1 MKFGPKEIKELN
13 EYLRTGRNRQRE
25 FLGGG
30 VTFASDLAKPVDKFE
45 VQQIDLFNQFNKR
58 NPRADGGR
66 IGFSEGTKPFEVAR
80 GKRKGLYAVRSRLN
94 VDDVADAVD
103 SSTDYIY
110 FKNKT
115 DADNFYNS
123 LARRGSETYIG
134 KENFIKERKKFP
146 KLNIDEFAAKMN
158 ELGYTDAGGK
168 KLDGEKIKQY
178 HATFEVPLDK
188 DAYKPKAPGAKKTR
202 PSNDPQ
208 RLKEIDDYVKEFETE
223 YGKKP
228 TSKNIID
235 ALQEQRRVIP
245 IYEKTYNVTLPTGS
259 GAKLTNVEK
268 DINKI
273 LKNQKIID
281 KLDAGK
287 FPTITDISRIT
298 GLDVALSETR
308 LVDLAEKLRENP
320 KYKTLADNYLNEPGI
335 TNLSEGFGGRKRKRS
350 RTILEN
356 RFVKL
361 MGLDKKLP
369 SLRSEIL
376 RKIQSFIPEL
386 KGLLAVDEIAGITS
400 SMRRGSGPYAI
411 FGQVL
416 GGNFNTQVKGHGID
430 KDKGNLEKKLINL
443 AKDDPQRLVEQKLYN
458 EKIKKFEADAN
469 KNNPAK
475 KVRGLKLSF
484 KPPSETVKNKKVYN
498 QYKDLF
504 DAHYEKY
511 GYSFEVPADRDSL
524 IDISKKLDDRSFQ
537 NTVKNRFKNLISK
550 GGKVGVGVGLATL
563 AGTGFALAG
572 EEDAL
577 SKFST
582 GEKLAGAGAATAT
595 AGTLG
600 TKTGRNIL
608 SKAFRTLGTPLSGS
622 LLAANQ
628 IRSNIQSGEN
638 VADAVLDPL
647 VGLELSFPGLF
658 KENLAKITSNPTA
671 QRILRL
677 GKFGRALTPIGAGIT
692 AAGLGIDAA
701 KFTKKRIDE
710 LRSMTPE
717 QRTELRSQGARQA
730 FDPFQAAGGGLAKQ
744 AGDRSGA
751 MLESMNPDKDGLPGL
766 LKRVK
771 KQ

>member
-1 MKFGPKEIKELN
+1 MKVHEYNEMMSYMLRPKKETQVASLMDEYLGDQKEYQRAVDEGFQGTFE
-13 EYLRTGRNRQRE
+13 EYLRMKSLERKE
-25 FLGGG
+25 L
-30 VTFASDLAKPVDKFE
+30 E
-45 VQQIDLFNQFNKR
+45 V
-58 NPRADGGR
+58 GGR
-66 IGFSEGTKPFEVAR
+66 VGFSEGTKPFQVAR

-103 SSTDYIY
+103 SSADFIY

-146 KLNIDEFAAKMN
+146 KLNVDEFAAKMN
-158 ELGYTDAGGK
+158 ELGYTDDGGK
-168 KLDGEKIKQY
+168 KLTGERIRQY
-178 HATFEVPLDK
+178 HKTFNVPLDK
-188 DAYKPKAPGAKKTR
+188 DAYAPKAPGAKKTR
-202 PSNDPQ
+202 ASDDPQ
-208 RLKEIDDYVKEFETE
+208 RLKEIDDYVKEFEEE

-228 TSKNIID
+228 TKKNVVD
-235 ALQEQRRVIP
+235 ALQEQTRVMP

-298 GLDVALSETR
+298 GLDISLSETR

-320 KYKTLADNYLNEPGI
+320 KYKKIADDYLDQPGL
-335 TNLSEGFGGRKRKRS
+335 TNLDEGFGGRKRKRS
-350 RTILEN
+350 RAILEN

-416 GGNFNTQVKGHGID
+416 GGDFNTSVKGHGID

-443 AKDDPQRLVEQKLYN
+443 SKDDPQRIVEQEKYN
-458 EKIKKFEADAN
+458 KAVTAFEDKAN

-484 KPPSETVKNKKVYN
+484 KPPSQTIKNKKVYN

-524 IDISKKLDDRSFQ
+524 VDISKKLDNKSFQ
-537 NTVKNRFKNLISK
+537 NTVKNRFKNLIGR
-550 GGKVGVGVGLATL
+550 GGKVGVGIGLATL
-563 AGTGFALAG
+563 AGTGFALADDQG
-572 EEDAL
+572 QTKEIVAGPFDYLEEDEG
-577 SKFST
+577 FT
-582 GEKLAGAGAATAT
+582 DTEKLLAGTTAGGAAYAARKPLLKTLGKVVRPFGFPSVAAGFAAGELLSDDPNLGIAGAELLAPELIKTVAPRGSGIMSQIGRFAANPFFKGARAFTPV
-595 AGTLG
+595 GLG
-600 TKTGRNIL
+600 LMGIEGIRMGMREQDRIDAM
-608 SKAFRTLGTPLSGS
+608 SPEEREDFIAEQES
-622 LLAANQ
+622 LLDFSA
-628 IRSNIQSGEN
+628 
-638 VADAVLDPL
+638 
-647 VGLELSFPGLF
+647 
-658 KENLAKITSNPTA
+658 
-671 QRILRL
+671 
-677 GKFGRALTPIGAGIT
+677 
-692 AAGLGIDAA
+692 
-701 KFTKKRIDE
+701 
-710 LRSMTPE
+710 
-717 QRTELRSQGARQA
+717 
-730 FDPFQAAGGGLAKQ
+730 
-744 AGDRSGA
+744 
-751 MLESMNPDKDGLPGL
+751 
-766 LKRVK
+766 
-771 KQ
+771 

>member
-1 MKFGPKEIKELN
+1 MKVNEYNQMMSYMLRPKKEIQVASLMDEYLGDQKEYQKAVDEGFQGTFE
-13 EYLRTGRNRQRE
+13 EYLRMKSLERKE
-25 FLGGG
+25 L
-30 VTFASDLAKPVDKFE
+30 E
-45 VQQIDLFNQFNKR
+45 V
-58 NPRADGGR
+58 GGR
-66 IGFSEGTKPFEVAR
+66 VGFSEGTKPFQITR
-80 GKRKGLYAVRSRLN
+80 GKRKGLYAVRSQLN
-94 VDDVADAVD
+94 VDDVANAVD

-146 KLNIDEFAAKMN
+146 KLNVDEFAAKMN

-168 KLDGEKIKQY
+168 KLTGDKIRLYHGE
-178 HATFEVPLDK
+178 FNVPLDK

-202 PSNDPQ
+202 ASDDPQ
-208 RLKEIDDYVKEFETE
+208 RLKEIDDYVKEFEKE

-228 TSKNIID
+228 TKKNVVN
-235 ALQEQRRVIP
+235 ALQEQTRVIP
-245 IYEKTYNVTLPTGS
+245 IYEKKYKVTLPTGS

-320 KYKTLADNYLNEPGI
+320 KYKKIADDYLDQPGL
-335 TNLSEGFGGRKRKRS
+335 TNLDEGFGGRKRKRS
-350 RTILEN
+350 RALLEN

-376 RKIQSFIPEL
+376 KKIQSFIPEL

-416 GGNFNTQVKGHGID
+416 GGDFNTQVKGHGID

-443 AKDDPQRLVEQKLYN
+443 AKDDPQRLVEQEKYN
-458 EKIKKFEADAN
+458 KAVTDFENKAN

-484 KPPSETVKNKKVYN
+484 KPPSQTIKNKKIYN

-504 DAHYEKY
+504 DTHYKTY

-524 IDISKKLDDRSFQ
+524 VDISKKLDNKSFQ
-537 NTVKNRFKNLISK
+537 NTVKNRFKNLIGR

-563 AGTGFALAG
+563 AGTGFALADDQG
-572 EEDAL
+572 QTKEIVAGPFDYLEEDEGFTDTEKLLAGTTAGGAAYAARRPL
-577 SKFST
+577 LRTAAAIARPFSIPSIAAGFGLGQFVDVNPFRFATEEEIESGKSFITRDEKFGSLK
-582 GEKLAGAGAATAT
+582 EDPSFALAGADLLYPEIAKQTVGKFAQP
-595 AGTLG
+595 
-600 TKTGRNIL
+600 TGRGIL
-608 SKAFRTLGTPLSGS
+608 SMLGRVAMNPFGRLARGFTPLG
-622 LLAANQ
+622 
-628 IRSNIQSGEN
+628 I
-638 VADAVLDPL
+638 
-647 VGLELSFPGLF
+647 GLQGIEL
-658 KENLAKITSNPTA
+658 I
-671 QRILRL
+671 
-677 GKFGRALTPIGAGIT
+677 
-692 AAGLGIDAA
+692 
-701 KFTKKRIDE
+701 
-710 LRSMTPE
+710 
-717 QRTELRSQGARQA
+717 
-730 FDPFQAAGGGLAKQ
+730 
-744 AGDRSGA
+744 
-751 MLESMNPDKDGLPGL
+751 
-766 LKRVK
+766 
-771 KQ
+771 

>member
-1 MKFGPKEIKELN
+1 MKFGPKEIKELK
-13 EYLRTGRNRQRE
+13 EYLRTGRNRKRE

-30 VTFASDLAKPVDKFE
+30 VTFASDLTQPEPKKEIVE
-45 VQQIDLFNQFNKR
+45 IDAFNRFNRLYGK
-58 NPRADGGR
+58 ADGGR
-66 IGFSEGTKPFEVAR
+66 IGFSEGTKPFQIAR
-80 GKRKGLYAVRSRLN
+80 GKRKGLYAVRSQLN
-94 VDDVADAVD
+94 VDDVANAVD

-146 KLNIDEFAAKMN
+146 KLNVDEFAAKMN

-168 KLDGEKIKQY
+168 KLDGDRIRLY
-178 HATFEVPLDK
+178 HGEFNVPLDK

-202 PSNDPQ
+202 ASDDPQ
-208 RLKEIDDYVKEFETE
+208 RLKKIDDYVKGFEEE

-228 TSKNIID
+228 TKRNVVA
-235 ALQEQRRVIP
+235 ALQEQTRVMP
-245 IYEKTYNVTLPTGS
+245 IYEKTYGVTLPTGS

-298 GLDVALSETR
+298 GVDVALSETR

-320 KYKTLADNYLNEPGI
+320 KYKKIADDYLDQPGL
-335 TNLSEGFGGRKRKRS
+335 TNLDEGFGGRKRKRS
-350 RTILEN
+350 RAILEN

-416 GGNFNTQVKGHGID
+416 GGDFNTNIKGHGVDKLKGQIEKQMVNLKPNDPKRID
-430 KDKGNLEKKLINL
+430 L
-443 AKDDPQRLVEQKLYN
+443 QKRYN
-458 EKIKKFEADAN
+458 SAITEFENKAN
-469 KNNPAK
+469 VDNPAK

-484 KPPSETVKNKKVYN
+484 KPPSETIKNKKIYN

-504 DAHYEKY
+504 DTHYKTY

-524 IDISKKLDDRSFQ
+524 VDISKKLDNKSFQ
-537 NTVKNRFKNLISK
+537 NTIKNRFKKLISR
-550 GGKVGVGVGLATL
+550 GGKVGAGVGLATL
-563 AGTGFALAG
+563 AGTGFALADTPDT
-572 EEDAL
+572 EVKSILPTA
-577 SKFST
+577 
-582 GEKLAGAGAATAT
+582 AAGAAA
-595 AGTLG
+595 AGTIG
-600 TKTGRNIL
+600 TKPGRQL
-608 SKAFRTLGTPLSGS
+608 LGKAFRTLGTPLSGS

-671 QRILRL
+671 QKILRL

-701 KFTKKRIDE
+701 KFTKRRIDE

-717 QRTELRSQGARQA
+717 QRTELRNQGARQA
-730 FDPFQAAGGGLAKQ
+730 FDPFQAAGGGIAKQ
-744 AGDRSGA
+744 AGDSSGRPP
-751 MLESMNPDKDGLPGL
+751 EKGPNSQGLPGL
-766 LKRVK
+766 LKRVRNL
-771 KQ
+771 